1 MASPARSSAPG
12 IRPLPESP
20 KESAISRLLIT
31 PLAFLSFI
39 LSLALVDSRNHSLRT
54 HSHSPSRAPPTTLL
68 GRVRFLLHGL
78 IFKEVSGGPYSY
90 VRSPDAR
97 EKEKEKGSPGAGD
110 RGANGKGRKKGKEE
124 PWHWHTK
131 QRKMMRAEMEDAFK
145 LRKWLMGVRTRWVLK
160 DGGLA
165 MGEL

>member
-1 MASPARSSAPG
+1 MASPARSPAPG

-68 GRVRFLLHGL
+68 GRMQFLLHGL
-78 IFKEVSGGPYSY
+78 VFKGVSGSPYSY

-97 EKEKEKGSPGAGD
+97 EKEKGSPGAGD
-110 RGANGKGRKKGKEE
+110 RGANGKGRKEEKEE

-145 LRKWLMGVRTRWVLK
+145 LRNV
-160 DGGLA
+160 
-165 MGEL
+165 